1 SSNDVGREDDVDLV
15 LMIDVVGA
23 RTVIGSMDGIMGKD
37 IIDVDD
43 EVDEVDIGVES
54 MVDMGVGTER

>member
-1 SSNDVGREDDVDLV
+1 SSNDVGREDDMDVV
-15 LMIDVVGA
+15 LMIDVVGVG
-23 RTVIGSMDGIMGKD
+23 TVIRSMDGIMGKD
-37 IIDVDD
+37 RIDVDD